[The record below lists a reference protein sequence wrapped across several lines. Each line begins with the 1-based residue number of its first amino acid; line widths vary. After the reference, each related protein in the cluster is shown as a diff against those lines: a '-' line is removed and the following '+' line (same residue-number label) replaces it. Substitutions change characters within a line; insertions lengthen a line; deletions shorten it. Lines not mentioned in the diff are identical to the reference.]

1 MAALIIYTYLSIHVK
16 FVVDTG
22 GFRTTLTRSTW
33 RITIPSIKDLRRRRR
48 RRRRRR
54 MAKR

>member
-1 MAALIIYTYLSIHVK
+1 MAALIIYTYSSIHVK

-22 GFRTTLTRSTW
+22 GFRTMLTKSTW

-48 RRRRRR
+48 RRRRRI